1 MQGSLSFRIFSPRA
15 GCLVSGLGTAG
26 TLVCHGG
33 PTERISG
40 ISSGVGSRWSSTK
53 STASTMGFLSG

>member
-1 MQGSLSFRIFSPRA
+1 MQGSLSFRIFSRKV
-15 GCLVSGLGTAG
+15 GCMVSGLGTAG

-33 PTERISG
+33 PTGRIFG
-40 ISSGVGSRWSSTK
+40 ISCGVGSRWFFTK